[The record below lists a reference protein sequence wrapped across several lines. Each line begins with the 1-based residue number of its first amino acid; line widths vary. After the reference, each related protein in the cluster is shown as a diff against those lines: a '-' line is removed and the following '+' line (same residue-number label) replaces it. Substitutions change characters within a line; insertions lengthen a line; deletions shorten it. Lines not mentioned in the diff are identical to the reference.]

1 MPFLSFMDS
10 IEILNI
16 GVKEDFTDNM
26 TLHAFGSWQ
35 IIEALK
41 GMLGG
46 NKSKTT
52 SFTDYAKNL
61 GLIEKEEQNDQT
73 RKIANKLE
81 KEEALKTA
89 HNIIQL
95 HKRGAKK

>member
-1 MPFLSFMDS
+1 MES
-10 IEILNI
+10 IDILNI
-16 GVKEDFTDNM
+16 GIKEDYTDKM

-46 NKSKTT
+46 KKSKTT
-52 SFTDYAKNL
+52 SFADYAKSLN
-61 GLIEKEEQNDQT
+61 LIEKEEDDDQSK
-73 RKIANKLE
+73 KIANKLQ

-89 HNIIQL
+89 NNIIQL
-95 HKRGAKK
+95 HKRGAKKANDRSL